1 MKVLALTGVAP
12 YAISEI
18 VKNHVKT
25 LNLKNFSNLVVVE
38 SSTVGDILFVTNTL
52 KDDVISSTEG
62 LIVQIKKIEI
72 TNQIKNSKVTEE
84 SEIIVSKVQV
94 ELLGYASCLKVLKT
108 ELMDPLLVILKI
120 KSLYEL

>member
-1 MKVLALTGVAP
+1 V
-12 YAISEI
+12 
-18 VKNHVKT
+18 
-25 LNLKNFSNLVVVE
+25 NFIF
-38 SSTVGDILFVTNTL
+38 T
-52 KDDVISSTEG
+52 K
-62 LIVQIKKIEI
+62 
-72 TNQIKNSKVTEE
+72 KNSKVTEE